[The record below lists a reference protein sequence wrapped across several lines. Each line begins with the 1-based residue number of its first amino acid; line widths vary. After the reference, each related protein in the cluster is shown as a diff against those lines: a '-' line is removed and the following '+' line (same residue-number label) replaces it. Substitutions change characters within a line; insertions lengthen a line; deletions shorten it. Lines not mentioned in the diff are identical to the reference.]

1 MAGPEDGDGVLRRES
16 LLDESL
22 SESFPASDPI
32 SPYMGRPEAPL
43 EDAPEPPA

>member
-1 MAGPEDGDGVLRRES
+1 MPAPDELDGVSPIEA

-32 SPYMGRPEAPL
+32 SPYMAR
-43 EDAPEPPA
+43 PEPPWEDGQNLSD